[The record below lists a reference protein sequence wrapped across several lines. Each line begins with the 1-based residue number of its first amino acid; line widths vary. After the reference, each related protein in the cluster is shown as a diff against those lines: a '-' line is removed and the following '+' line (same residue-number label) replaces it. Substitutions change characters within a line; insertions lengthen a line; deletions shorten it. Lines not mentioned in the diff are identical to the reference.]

1 MNWAWE
7 NRAMLA
13 RELGEH
19 AYLALTPLLIGLAIA
34 LPLGVFLARSAWS
47 RPALVSVCAGLEAIP
62 VLSWFV
68 ILPGVLSTRLDASSN
83 VIVALTLLSAAMLTR
98 AVVTA
103 VGEVPDDLSHTAEAV
118 GFGPVSRAT
127 RIELPLAGPA
137 IVAGVR
143 NTAVA
148 CIGLVTLA
156 ALVGIGGLG
165 SVLTE
170 GFTTRSEAEVLV
182 GIALVVG
189 LAAGLETA
197 LSRAQHKFLPWS
209 KLAPVR

>member
-1 MNWAWE
+1 
-7 NRAMLA
+7 MLV

-19 AYLALTPLLIGLAIA
+19 AYLALIPLLIGLAAA

-47 RPALVSVCAGLEAIP
+47 RRWVLGVCALLEAVPALA
-62 VLSWFV
+62 WFV
-68 ILPGVLSTRLDASSN
+68 VLPGMLSTRLDASGN
-83 VIVALTLLSAAMLTR
+83 VIIGLSLLSAAMLTI
-98 AVVTA
+98 AVCDA
-103 VGEVPDDLSHTAEAV
+103 VREVPTELSSTAEAV

-137 IVAGVR
+137 IIAGIR

-148 CIGLVTLA
+148 CVGLVTLA

-165 SVLTE
+165 QVMTE
-170 GFTTRSEAEVLV
+170 GFTARSEAEVLV
-182 GIALVVG
+182 GMALVVL
-189 LAAGLETA
+189 LAVACETV
-197 LSRAQHKFLPWS
+197 LSRAQQKFLPWS